1 MLREIVV
8 QAWTSLRRQ
17 PLRSFLTMLGIVWGI
32 VAVTLLIAYGGSF
45 RSVMVEAFEAFGR
58 DAVICWPGSTSEQAG
73 GERAGKRVVFEQEDA
88 DLIRAECSLVKQ
100 LSLETVRWLPLVH
113 GDTLVSTAI
122 RGVYPEYGEMR
133 NQVALEG
140 RWISP
145 EDILERRRLVF
156 LGGRLRE
163 KLFGGRPAAGE
174 MVTIGGMRFT
184 VVGVMDRKLN
194 FSGYFTMDDESA
206 WIPYTA
212 ASDLWNTRY
221 ASVLVFAPIS
231 PRFEKQAMNQ
241 VRATVAKRQRF
252 SPTDER
258 SIQMFGRQEFRPII
272 DALSIGLEVL
282 LTFIG
287 ALTLGIGG
295 VGVMNI
301 MLVSVDER
309 IREIGLRRALGARRR
324 HIKAQFLAEALVLTL
339 IGGIIGIGL
348 SYVLS
353 HLIGALPLLGEGF
366 EDTSGRRDIHLDISL
381 ATVMLSTAILVLVG
395 AISGLVPAFRASRFN
410 PVEALRYE

>member
-1 MLREIVV
+1 MLKEILI
-8 QAWTSLRRQ
+8 QAWDSLKRQ

-32 VAVTLLIAYGGSF
+32 VAVTLLIAYGSSF
-45 RSVMVEAFEAFGR
+45 RSVMVDGFEAFGK

-73 GERAGKRVVFEQEDA
+73 GERAGKHVVFEQEDS
-88 DLIRAECSLVKQ
+88 DLIRSECSLVKQ
-100 LSLETVRWLPLVH
+100 LSLETVRWLPIVH
-113 GDTLVSTAI
+113 EDVLVSAPI

-133 NQVALEG
+133 DEVALEG
-140 RWISP
+140 RWFSP
-145 EDILERRRLVF
+145 DDILERRRLIF

-174 MVTIGGMRFT
+174 TVTVGGVRFT
-184 VVGVMDRKLN
+184 VAGVMDRKLN
-194 FSGYFTMDDESA
+194 FSGYFTDDDDSS
-206 WIPYTA
+206 WIPYTTA
-212 ASDLWNTRY
+212 GDLWNNRY
-221 ASVLVFAPIS
+221 ASVLVFAPVS
-231 PRFEKQAMNQ
+231 PRFEKQAMAQ

-258 SIQMFGRQEFRPII
+258 SIQMFGRQEFRPVI

-287 ALTLGIGG
+287 SLTLGIGG

-309 IREIGLRRALGARRR
+309 IREIGLRRALGARRW

-339 IGGIIGIGL
+339 IGGIIGIAFSYAL
-348 SYVLS
+348 SY
-353 HLIGALPLLGEGF
+353 LIGTLPLMGEGF
-366 EDTSGRRDIHLDISL
+366 EDTSGRRDIHLDISF
-381 ATVMLSTAILVLVG
+381 ATVMVSAGILLLVG
-395 AISGLVPAFRASRFN
+395 TISGLVPALRASRFN